1 MTEIIPQK
9 PMGIIEAAEFTGL
22 SKNYIYK
29 LICLGKI
36 PCYKPTGGRVFFK
49 REELEQFIF
58 RGRRAADFELS
69 EQADNILNR
78 AGQESPG

>member
-1 MTEIIPQK
+1 
-9 PMGIIEAAEFTGL
+9 MGIVEAAEFTGL

-29 LICLGKI
+29 LIYLGKI

-49 REELEQFIF
+49 REELEQFVF
-58 RGRRAADFELS
+58 RGRHAADFELF

-78 AGQESPG
+78 AGKESPR